1 MHLFTINGNVL
12 ADDVDDFLLQL
23 RQVVGLSALPTLVGD
38 DDLQTFLGNRR
49 GRRFLAVTE
58 IIENAHLTPSEQALQ
73 QALLLCFQ
81 EPVRNILAQ
90 QALDGVTVGLTGIA
104 FLVHDHR
111 NTLVRGLENGL

>member
-73 QALLLCFQ
+73 QPLLLCF
-81 EPVRNILAQ
+81 EEAVRNVLAQ
-90 QALDGVTVGLTGIA
+90 QTLYGVAVSLTGIA
-104 FLVHDHR
+104 LVVHDDR
-111 NTLVRGLENGL
+111 DALVGSL